1 MVKSVRVG
9 KHPSRTIGDR
19 RMTSGVGVGLAS
31 WRPWA
36 TADKVEVEDEDAAA
50 RLAQVAPI
58 VVSMPLKVMSLN
70 ELLRVHRFAHRR
82 LRRQWERAL
91 IAFSGRRFAGPFT
104 RIEIASYRKQLLDY
118 DNLVGGCKLLLDAIR
133 ALEWIED
140 DDPDAI
146 KVDYRQV
153 KAKEE
158 STQVRLW

>member
-1 MVKSVRVG
+1 MTKSIRLKG
-9 KHPSRTIGDR
+9 YPSRTIGDR
-19 RMTSGVGVGLAS
+19 RMSSSVGIGLACS
-31 WRPWA
+31 RPWA
-36 TADKVEVEDEDAAA
+36 TADKVEDEDAAA

-104 RIEIASYRKQLLDY
+104 RIEIASYRKKLLDY

-153 KAKEE
+153 KAAEE
-158 STQVRLW
+158 STLVRLW